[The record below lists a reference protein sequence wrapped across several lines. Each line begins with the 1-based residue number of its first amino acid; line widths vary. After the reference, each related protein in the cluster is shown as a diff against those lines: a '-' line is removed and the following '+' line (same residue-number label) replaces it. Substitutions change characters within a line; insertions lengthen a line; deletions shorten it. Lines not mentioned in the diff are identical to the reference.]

1 MSVDEQRY
9 ASVLDL
15 YYQALYA
22 HQAGTADWDRD
33 KYVVERGLAECI
45 VNPYWAWENSDGLL
59 SRIGYSFRDLNGDGT
74 NELLLAFQG
83 QERDRFLI
91 GDDDYVY
98 RSGSSGAAYSE
109 YEKYRFHP
117 EWQYCL
123 EPVELFYSQI
133 DEDNHFWWE
142 HVVGAEQIMGLQRLE
157 RHEEYVVDSDF
168 AMETGKIWTSSGVN
182 LRPSN
187 FLVYAA
193 KRG

>member
-1 MSVDEQRY
+1 M
-9 ASVLDL
+9 
-15 YYQALYA
+15 
-22 HQAGTADWDRD
+22 
-33 KYVVERGLAECI
+33 
-45 VNPYWAWENSDGLL
+45 
-59 SRIGYSFRDLNGDGT
+59 
-74 NELLLAFQG
+74 
-83 QERDRFLI
+83 
-91 GDDDYVY
+91 Y

-117 EWQYCL
+117 ERQYCL

-157 RHEEYVVDSDF
+157 RHEEDVVDSDF
-168 AMETGKIWTSSGVN
+168 AMEAGESWTSAGVN

>member
-1 MSVDEQRY
+1 M
-9 ASVLDL
+9 
-15 YYQALYA
+15 
-22 HQAGTADWDRD
+22 
-33 KYVVERGLAECI
+33 
-45 VNPYWAWENSDGLL
+45 
-59 SRIGYSFRDLNGDGT
+59 
-74 NELLLAFQG
+74 
-83 QERDRFLI
+83 
-91 GDDDYVY
+91 Y

-182 LRPSN
+182 LRSSN

>member
-1 MSVDEQRY
+1 MYCESILGLGKFSWSFEPKREFFQR
-9 ASVLDL
+9 
-15 YYQALYA
+15 
-22 HQAGTADWDRD
+22 
-33 KYVVERGLAECI
+33 
-45 VNPYWAWENSDGLL
+45 VN
-59 SRIGYSFRDLNGDGT
+59 
-74 NELLLAFQG
+74 
-83 QERDRFLI
+83 RFLI
-91 GDDDYVY
+91 GDDGYVY

-187 FLVYAA
+187 ILVYAA

>member
-1 MSVDEQRY
+1 M
-9 ASVLDL
+9 
-15 YYQALYA
+15 
-22 HQAGTADWDRD
+22 
-33 KYVVERGLAECI
+33 AECI

-74 NELLLAFQG
+74 NELLLGWIGGDFCPMEDGYAFAVYIINGQPLLAFQG

-91 GDDDYVY
+91 GDDGYVY